1 MAQCPG
7 QNRQFWKPE
16 DIYDVEC
23 PNCQAKVE
31 FWKDDIYRRCK
42 NCGQSFMNPKFNPG
56 CAEWC
61 QNAKYCIGHNLDK
74 INSANYENKN
84 PLKRN
89 EANNMINKT
98 TKNGT
103 RKIVTIDENKCNG
116 CGLCLPA
123 CAEGAL
129 QIINGKAKLVSETY
143 CDGLGA
149 CLGECPEGAITIE
162 ERVAKEFDETA
173 TKQHLEKQKAANK
186 EPLPCDCP
194 SLAIRFSDDK
204 ISNEPKNPGVKM
216 GSTLSHWPIQLT
228 LIPPTAPFLQNHDL
242 IIVADCVS
250 YAYGNFH
257 QDFLKKKA
265 LVIACPKLDNTK
277 DYINKLTEIFK
288 SANIKSVTVLH
299 MEVPCCS
306 GLVLIT
312 KKALIAANKKM
323 PAKEITI
330 SIQGNIKSE
339 SLIA

>member
-16 DIYDVEC
+16 DIYDVKC
-23 PNCQAKVE
+23 PNCQTQVE

-42 NCGQSFMNPKFNPG
+42 NCGQSFMNPKFNHG

-74 INSANYENKN
+74 TNSANYENKN
-84 PLKRN
+84 LLKMN
-89 EANNMINKT
+89 VINNMTNKP
-98 TKNGT
+98 TKKGA
-103 RKIVTIDENKCNG
+103 RKIVTIDESKCTG
-116 CGLCLPA
+116 CGLCVPA

-129 QIINGKAKLVSETY
+129 QIINGKAKLVSEIY

-162 ERVAKEFDETA
+162 ERVANYFDETA
-173 TKQHLEKQKAANK
+173 TKQHIKQQKTAPQ
-186 EPLPCDCP
+186 EPLPCGCP
-194 SLAIRFSDDK
+194 STAIRFFDNK
-204 ISNEPKNPGVKM
+204 ISNKTDDSGLKINP
-216 GSTLSHWPIQLT
+216 TLSHWPIQLT
-228 LIPPTAPFLQNHDL
+228 LVPPTALFLKNHDL
-242 IIVADCVS
+242 VITADCVS

-257 QDFLKKKA
+257 QDFLKEKA
-265 LVIACPKLDNTK
+265 LVIACPKLDNTEA
-277 DYINKLTEIFK
+277 YLNKLTEIFK

-312 KKALIAANKKM
+312 KKALMAANMKI

-339 SLIA
+339 SLII